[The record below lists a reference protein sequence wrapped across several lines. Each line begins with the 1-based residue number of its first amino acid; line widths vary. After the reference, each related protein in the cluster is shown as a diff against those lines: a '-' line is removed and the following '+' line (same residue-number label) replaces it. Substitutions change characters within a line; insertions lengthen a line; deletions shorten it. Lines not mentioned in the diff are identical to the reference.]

1 MDSISFDWEHP
12 AHIIKPYIM
21 EMKTFTPDTIL
32 FNGYFYIEDT
42 VMPIERLLYTEEG
55 LYHVEIYEK
64 KTLQDTSE
72 YSYDEE
78 IGGNVCFF
86 PTAIIEL
93 KYRILNEVTK
103 ENRESICDRIASLE
117 TEVYKKHRQHLEE
130 RTSKEH
136 EEFVKRYN
144 EIYK

>member
-1 MDSISFDWEHP
+1 MESISFDWEHP

-21 EMKTFTPDTIL
+21 EMKSFTPDAIL

-42 VMPIERLLYTEEG
+42 VMPIERLLYTEQG

-64 KTLQDTSE
+64 KTLDDTSE

-86 PTAIIEL
+86 PTAMIEL

-130 RTSKEH
+130 RSSKEH

-144 EIYK
+144 EMYK

>member
-1 MDSISFDWEHP
+1 
-12 AHIIKPYIM
+12 M